1 MSTTT
6 LKVVIAVRVVL
17 LAAAGWQIA
26 MMANKAAELEVQS
39 AFLDAAFEA
48 EIDQADQELAA
59 AQARIEEPEALLA
72 EMGGTSF
79 RDFVGWFEGLCA
91 AADVD
96 ELCDAA
102 EGVAVDA

>member
-1 MSTTT
+1 MYQG
-6 LKVVIAVRVVL
+6 L
-17 LAAAGWQIA
+17 
-26 MMANKAAELEVQS
+26 
-39 AFLDAAFEA
+39 LDAGYDLGSLE
-48 EIDQADQELAA
+48 D
-59 AQARIEEPEALLA
+59 LLA

>member
-1 MSTTT
+1 M
-6 LKVVIAVRVVL
+6 LALRLGVL
-17 LAAAGWQIA
+17 DDAGFAGLYQGL
-26 MMANKAAELEVQS
+26 LEAGYDLGS
-39 AFLDAAFEA
+39 LEDF
-48 EIDQADQELAA
+48 
-59 AQARIEEPEALLA
+59 LA

-96 ELCDAA
+96 ELCDAV